1 MTETT
6 PRQLLYALVSAGFL
20 VVTAV
25 LILGAS
31 GAGLVPSWWTAT
43 AGAAWSMVVVWS
55 VFRWRRTIP
64 MLAVSIGLLIVWVIV
79 TLLVARS

>member
-20 VVTAV
+20 VVTVV
-25 LILGAS
+25 LILGAA
-31 GAGLVPSWWTAT
+31 GAELVPTWWTAT

-55 VFRWRRTIP
+55 VLRWRKTIA

-79 TLLVARS
+79 TLSVARS